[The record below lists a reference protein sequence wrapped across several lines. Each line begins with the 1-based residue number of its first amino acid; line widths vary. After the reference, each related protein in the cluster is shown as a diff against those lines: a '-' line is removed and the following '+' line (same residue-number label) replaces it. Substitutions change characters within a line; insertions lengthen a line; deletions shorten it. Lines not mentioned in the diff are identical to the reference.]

1 MIGKL
6 QLKEVAEGILPN
18 LGRLLNNN
26 CCKNAAPIRI
36 GRIII

>member
-18 LGRLLNNN
+18 LGRLNNN